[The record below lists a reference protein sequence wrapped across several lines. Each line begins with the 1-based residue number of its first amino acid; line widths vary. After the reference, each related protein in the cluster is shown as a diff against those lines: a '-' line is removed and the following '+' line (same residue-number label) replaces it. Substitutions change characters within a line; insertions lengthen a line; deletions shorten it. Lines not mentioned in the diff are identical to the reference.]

1 MIDWEGVMKN
11 RMRSA
16 LACFLLSFFAYFRY
30 LLVVSAALIIGSF
43 LFHPLL
49 YAGILALILDLLFSI
64 GITVQVTMVGPVFK
78 QDFTFQKD
86 P

>member
-1 MIDWEGVMKN
+1 MFDWEGVMKN

-30 LLVVSAALIIGSF
+30 LLIVGAALMIGSF

-49 YAGILALILDLLFSI
+49 YAGILALVLDVIFSI

>member
-1 MIDWEGVMKN
+1 MKN
-11 RMRSA
+11 RLRSA

-30 LLVVSAALIIGSF
+30 LLVVGAALIIGSF
-43 LFHPLL
+43 FFHPLL
-49 YAGILALILDLLFSI
+49 YAGILALILDVLFSI
-64 GITVQVTMVGPVFK
+64 GITVQVTMVGPEFK

>member
-1 MIDWEGVMKN
+1 MFDWEGVMKN

-30 LLVVSAALIIGSF
+30 LLIVGAVLMIGSF
-43 LFHPLL
+43 FFHPLL
-49 YAGILALILDLLFSI
+49 YAGILALILDALFSI
-64 GITVQVTMVGPVFK
+64 GITVQVTMDGPEFK
-78 QDFTFQKD
+78 QDFKFQKD